1 MILAVRENDADI
13 YLSFFGDAFASKK
26 VNNQLIMKLLE
37 SMLTIDA
44 EYCNLVPQH
53 VVYAKN

>member
-26 VNNQLIMKLLE
+26 VNNQLIM
-37 SMLTIDA
+37 LTIDA